1 MSRACS
7 RLASF
12 LVQAE
17 RQLSKGWAGTHLKPS
32 HSWKSDTQISS
43 LCSDLMVKVLLKFVE
58 DQVGRLGWLGESA

>member
-17 RQLSKGWAGTHLKPS
+17 RQLNKGWAGTQTLPTPQ
-32 HSWKSDTQISS
+32 SWKNRQQTLF
-43 LCSDLMVKVLLKFVE
+43 LCSDLMVKVLLKFGVNHGGKAGP
-58 DQVGRLGWLGESA
+58 VG